1 MFRETGIAVVGE
13 AIRHPVQDPDRP
25 VDLAKQQHSGVRR
38 DRSAVERGRYPAALA
53 PLKCEGKRFTLC
65 RHRSSGVV
73 AVKLF
78 SHIKLNS
85 SRRPVPSYAFEKSG
99 LDVSSVVFRHCTFT
113 GATISGTKFEESDL
127 RETYWAGEFGGN
139 DQTSMQEANMC
150 GIRASSCVFRDI

>member
-1 MFRETGIAVVGE
+1 MSLELAGEQGQNRVVPQLVVVVEVFVSQGDAHDALPHQRPDRVFRETGIAVVGE

-73 AVKLF
+73 AVKFLP
-78 SHIKLNS
+78 HINLTAPGG
-85 SRRPVPSYAFEKSG
+85 RCLPMR
-99 LDVSSVVFRHCTFT
+99 
-113 GATISGTKFEESDL
+113 L
-127 RETYWAGEFGGN
+127 RNPG
-139 DQTSMQEANMC
+139 
-150 GIRASSCVFRDI
+150 